1 MRRTEED
8 MMRPKRNTIGLKGV
22 CGTVNLQD
30 LIESIDIIDYISQ
43 FVDLEE
49 KGGEF
54 WG

>member
-1 MRRTEED
+1 MVD
-8 MMRPKRNTIGLKGV
+8 
-22 CGTVNLQD
+22 LQELLD
-30 LIESIDIIDYISQ
+30 AVDIVEYISQ